1 MPTYRSSTGVERS
14 FDLTIEQMIEA
25 EMKDPKLAILRDY
38 RDIARTGRLSI
49 ADRLC
54 RAFGTTYEDF
64 VKDGFTFNDLLT
76 IVGEVLEGLG
86 FSERSATRSDLPAPS
101 TSEQD

>member
-14 FDLTIEQMIEA
+14 FDLSIEQMIEA
-25 EMKDPKLAILRDY
+25 EMKDPKLAFLRDF

-49 ADRLC
+49 AARLC

-64 VKDGFTFNDLLT
+64 VRDGFTFNDLLT

-86 FSERSATRSDLPAPS
+86 FSERSMQRLDQPVPS
-101 TSEQD
+101 TSGQD

>member
-1 MPTYRSSTGVERS
+1 MPTYRSSSGVERS
-14 FDLTIEQMIEA
+14 FDLNIVQLIEA
-25 EMKDPKLAILRDY
+25 EMKDPKLALLRDY

-54 RAFGTTYEDF
+54 RAFGTTYVEF
-64 VKDGFTFNDLLT
+64 VGEGFTFNDLLT

-101 TSEQD
+101 ASEQD

>member
-14 FDLTIEQMIEA
+14 FDLTIVQLIEA

-54 RAFGTTYEDF
+54 RAFGTTYAEF
-64 VKDGFTFNDLLT
+64 VGEGFTFNDLLT

-86 FSERSATRSDLPAPS
+86 FSERSMQRLDQPVPS
-101 TSEQD
+101 TSVQD